1 MRVETLPKNIQELL
15 CDEECRQYLS
25 FSSGD
30 SFEISG
36 VYSYDEKRLLYG
48 LPKEYSRLGT
58 TLVDAIWFCHPVK
71 LLLVWEQELYW
82 SEADVYKCHIA
93 GPLFTDNLLRIRA
106 KDPEGD
112 IASSWELH
120 AGIWKKTDMACFQEE
135 IVKARS
141 EVDGS
146 VLEEIHLDLKLRK

>member
-71 LLLVWEQELYW
+71 LLLVWGQELYW

-93 GPLFTDNLLRIRA
+93 GHSLFYCSFSEQILFFQYTD
-106 KDPEGD
+106 
-112 IASSWELH
+112 SC
-120 AGIWKKTDMACFQEE
+120 AG
-135 IVKARS
+135 
-141 EVDGS
+141 G
-146 VLEEIHLDLKLRK
+146 